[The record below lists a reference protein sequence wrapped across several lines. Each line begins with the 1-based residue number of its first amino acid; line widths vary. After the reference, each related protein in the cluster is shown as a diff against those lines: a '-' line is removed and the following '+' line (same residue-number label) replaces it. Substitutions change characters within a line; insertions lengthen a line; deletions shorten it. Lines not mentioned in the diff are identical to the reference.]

1 MSETQRKFDA
11 QISLVPE
18 LHLESKSSNTRKKM
32 DKNSESMIKR
42 KQFFDPK
49 MIFEIIERIKD
60 L

>member
-18 LHLESKSSNTRKKM
+18 LHLESKSSNTRKKIL
-32 DKNSESMIKR
+32 KNSESNIKR
-42 KQFFDPK
+42 KQLFDAK